1 MFSDH
6 EILQHPRKDQEKELL
21 QSAWRV
27 TQGYS
32 GTDKK
37 RVLQAVHYAP
47 SGQAQGE
54 RRVARKIST
63 DQRGLQRAK
72 Q

>member
-1 MFSDH
+1 MFS

-27 TQGYS
+27 TQGHP

-37 RVLQAVHYAP
+37 CVLQAIHHAP
-47 SGQAQGE
+47 SGQAQGK
-54 RRVARKIST
+54 RRVARKIPT